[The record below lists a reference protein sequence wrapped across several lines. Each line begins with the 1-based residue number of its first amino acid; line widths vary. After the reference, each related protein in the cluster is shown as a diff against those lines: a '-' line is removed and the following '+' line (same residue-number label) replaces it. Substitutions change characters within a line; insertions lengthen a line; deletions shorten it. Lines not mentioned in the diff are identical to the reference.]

1 MKYRNS
7 LVHAFFGS
15 EYLIYYRFELENAIL
30 DQNDEKNTFY
40 IQK

>member
-15 EYLIYYRFELENAIL
+15 EYSIYYRFELENAIS
-30 DQNDEKNTFY
+30 DQYDDKNTFY
-40 IQK
+40 RQ